1 MGLLLTLTKLIVEI
15 VNVVASDTIDQKL
28 DLYRIQEKFPDVEYN
43 PSTFPSAVLT
53 TKPKIIN
60 AAFQYG

>member
-1 MGLLLTLTKLIVEI
+1 MTVTKPNVDI
-15 VNVVASDTIDQKL
+15 VNVVASASIDQKL
-28 DLYRIQEKFPDVEYN
+28 DLYKIQVKFPDVEYN